1 MYCPLG
7 EASVVAKDPKHTPQ
21 KFFKMTTVRPSDFL
35 RVRLPPPRFTVSN
48 PLRSHG
54 SYTKISSDQ
63 VLACADFSVPTHWSI
78 APDLADR
85 LIDAVSLDLDI
96 LLPQHPNLTPGL
108 ITVIEDLVRQELW
121 RDTARRSL

>member
-1 MYCPLG
+1 
-7 EASVVAKDPKHTPQ
+7 
-21 KFFKMTTVRPSDFL
+21 
-35 RVRLPPPRFTVSN
+35 
-48 PLRSHG
+48 
-54 SYTKISSDQ
+54 
-63 VLACADFSVPTHWSI
+63 
-78 APDLADR
+78 LADR